1 MLTTFLLQACRRPAV
16 DAHMPGLHS
25 GPAWFPQR
33 ATSCPSV
40 DHKSRPLR
48 SCLPA
53 QGAAA
58 GGAPAAS
65 GPAGAAPPNKIL
77 FVQNLPENSTE
88 AMLAMLFQQFPGFRE
103 VRMVEARPGIAFVE

>member
-1 MLTTFLLQACRRPAV
+1 MHT
-16 DAHMPGLHS
+16 
-25 GPAWFPQR
+25 GPALSSKPTISLPTTDR
-33 ATSCPSV
+33 
-40 DHKSRPLR
+40 KSQPLLSR
-48 SCLPA
+48 LPA